1 MQSLAQHQN
10 KQQKL
15 GSRLHPCLQLPF
27 KFGQRRNQSSPDQ
40 TTFQTPKSPPR
51 PSLPPTLLPKLP
63 IANDHH
69 QHHHH
74 HHVQIETLTT
84 THQKNHP
91 QPAKMRT
98 TTLLLSL
105 TATFLTSA
113 LAQDAYASGN
123 ATTTAIPAPA
133 NSIVAV
139 EPCTESAPAAPMGSG
154 GMPAVTASGTYNMP
168 SGPSATGG
176 PPAYTG
182 AAVVAQVGGPLMVV
196 AMGLPA
202 LV

>member
-1 MQSLAQHQN
+1 
-10 KQQKL
+10 
-15 GSRLHPCLQLPF
+15 
-27 KFGQRRNQSSPDQ
+27 
-40 TTFQTPKSPPR
+40 
-51 PSLPPTLLPKLP
+51 
-63 IANDHH
+63 
-69 QHHHH
+69 
-74 HHVQIETLTT
+74 
-84 THQKNHP
+84 
-91 QPAKMRT
+91 MRT

-105 TATFLTSA
+105 TATFLTIA

-133 NSIVAV
+133 NSTVEV
-139 EPCTESAPAAPMGSG
+139 EPCTESAPGAPMGSG

-182 AAVVAQVGGPLMVV
+182 AAAAVAQVGGLLMVV